1 MLLDRGPW
9 VEAELVLLDRGSLA
23 ATAAVG
29 EGQGGQCHVV
39 AARHRGSWVPG
50 RPQAARVPEGKMGR
64 RFHFS
69 QTSRIESMSACASD
83 EAVVNLARS
92 AAADEATAGAMRL
105 SSRGGNWGGKDAIAS
120 KDN

>member
-1 MLLDRGPW
+1 M
-9 VEAELVLLDRGSLA
+9 VLLDMASLA

-29 EGQGGQCHVV
+29 GGAGGVSVTSWQC
-39 AARHRGSWVPG
+39 GSWGPG

-69 QTSRIESMSACASD
+69 QNSRIDSMSAWALD
-83 EAVVNLARS
+83 EAVVKLARS

-105 SSRGGNWGGKDAIAS
+105 SSRGGNSGGKDAIAS

>member
-50 RPQAARVPEGKMGR
+50 RPQAARVPEGKMGK
-64 RFHFS
+64 RF
-69 QTSRIESMSACASD
+69 QVAQASRMESMSAWASD
-83 EAVVNLARS
+83 EAVVNLARR
-92 AAADEATAGAMRL
+92 AAAVETRAGVMLL
-105 SSRGGNWGGKDAIAS
+105 SSRGGNWGGKDEIAS

>member
-1 MLLDRGPW
+1 MWDGWCCLTGRHLLRQ
-9 VEAELVLLDRGSLA
+9 LLW
-23 ATAAVG
+23 G
-29 EGQGGQCHVV
+29 EGQGRSVS
-39 AARHRGSWVPG
+39 RRGSAAAGARDW
-50 RPQAARVPEGKMGR
+50 PQTARVPEGKMGR

-69 QTSRIESMSACASD
+69 QNLCIESMSSLTVD

-105 SSRGGNWGGKDAIAS
+105 SSRGGNSRGKDAIAS

>member
-1 MLLDRGPW
+1 M
-9 VEAELVLLDRGSLA
+9 EAELVLLDRAWGSLA

-29 EGQGGQCHVV
+29 EGQGGSASRRGSA
-39 AARHRGSWVPG
+39 AARQLGPG
-50 RPQAARVPEGKMGR
+50 EATSSSCSAARVPEGKMGR

-69 QTSRIESMSACASD
+69 KTSRIESMSACASD

-92 AAADEATAGAMRL
+92 AAADEATVGAMRL